1 MDCNLPLR
9 SRWLLLASLE
19 CSVSSH
25 LAPFSLAFVF
35 GRWPWNFGSL
45 ALGRADGG
53 SEEVGAASLRALA
66 GAPERLGLDSYTTGS
81 VPLPGSH

>member
-1 MDCNLPLR
+1 M
-9 SRWLLLASLE
+9 
-19 CSVSSH
+19 SSH
-25 LAPFSLAFVF
+25 LAPFSSAFVF

-53 SEEVGAASLRALA
+53 NGEVGAASLRALA

-81 VPLPGSH
+81 VPLPASKTSPSPAPPVLCGGQLSLG